1 MHRKF
6 VSKEHLVKPAALR
19 GRAAD
24 RTDAELPE
32 GKAGSVPEFEAPSR
46 EEAHTDSAD
55 ADHLEKASIKA
66 AGVER
71 KKSPAGEWS
80 GNWGTATG
88 GKNGRSWTRGRG
100 VGP

>member
-1 MHRKF
+1 

-19 GRAAD
+19 GQAAD

-66 AGVER
+66 AGIER